1 METRPLQALGP
12 RVDVHARAWPSGVR
26 STTFDHFVDEIMF
39 LIDAVGIEHVAIG
52 TDMDGNYRPVMTRH
66 DQFDELQN
74 SLAARGLTD
83 KGINRVLGGNA
94 IELVRT
100 VCG

>member
-1 METRPLQALGP
+1 METQPLRALGP
-12 RVDVHARAWPSGVR
+12 RVDVHAHPGRC
-26 STTFDHFVDEIMF
+26 F
-39 LIDAVGIEHVAIG
+39 LDDRPR
-52 TDMDGNYRPVMTRH
+52 TDPFLAGYRPVMTRYA
-66 DQFDELQN
+66 QFDELQN

-83 KGINRVLGGNA
+83 KDINRVLGGNA